1 MGEVYRARDTKLG
14 REVAIKVL
22 PAAFSEDAERLARF
36 EREARLLASLNHP
49 NIATLHGLEQSGN
62 LRFLVMELVP
72 GETLAERI
80 KQSAIPVEEALPLFM
95 QIAEALEAAHEKDVI
110 HRDLKPANIKL
121 TPDEK
126 VKVLDFGLAKATEG
140 TPSGDSSESPT
151 VTGAATEAGVI
162 LGTAGYMSP
171 EQARGKT
178 VDKRTDIWAF
188 GCCLYEALT
197 AQVTFQGDTLSDTLA
212 SVLGQDPDWEALP
225 ERTPRTIR
233 RLLERCLQKDP
244 RRRFRDAWD
253 VRVELEEALGEPAVA
268 PSEAMAPPTDLRWR
282 RTAPWLAAGALA
294 LLATSVGMWGWL
306 RAGPPPPGTV
316 TRLRLATPPLPGA
329 HGRVAVS
336 PDGSRLALVG
346 QVDGTSQIFL
356 RSMDRLDTKPLEGTD
371 SGRYP
376 FFSPDGQWIG
386 FIADAKLKKVS
397 VAGGAPVTLCD
408 APKTYGA
415 TWGSDGRIYFRSVSG
430 GPGILSVSAAG
441 GQPQTVTTP
450 EEGSHWP
457 RALLPGGKA
466 LLIAMWPPRSSILA
480 EDSTI
485 GVVALDTGKFRPL
498 IERTASAATY
508 SASGHLIF
516 PRGGSL
522 LAVPFDVERLEITGE
537 PVPVLEG
544 FMGRFPDFK
553 ISDNGTLVYVPGSGE
568 PGNRLVWVDRTG
580 ETQPVTEERGGY
592 FAPRISPDGRRI
604 AVGIEKDG
612 STDVWIY
619 DLTRG
624 TMTRLTTAP
633 GADAVPVWTA
643 DGRRVAFQSNRD
655 GRKNLYWKPADGS
668 GPTERLTESDD
679 GQWPYAWSPDGR
691 VLAFAKA
698 SGNRGDVWILPME
711 GERKPVPFL
720 ETPFDE
726 WAAHFSPD
734 GRWIAYLSNES
745 GRLEVYVLPYPGP
758 GPRHQ
763 ISTNGGFDPLWA
775 RDGKEIFY
783 RTDDDQMMVVPVRLE
798 PEFKAGKPKVLFE
811 GRFQSKVREVL
822 HYDITPDGERFVMV
836 ESEEESAPTEIIVV
850 LNWFE
855 ELKRLVPTAD

>member
-1 MGEVYRARDTKLG
+1 M
-14 REVAIKVL
+14 
-22 PAAFSEDAERLARF
+22 
-36 EREARLLASLNHP
+36 
-49 NIATLHGLEQSGN
+49 
-62 LRFLVMELVP
+62 
-72 GETLAERI
+72 
-80 KQSAIPVEEALPLFM
+80 
-95 QIAEALEAAHEKDVI
+95 
-110 HRDLKPANIKL
+110 
-121 TPDEK
+121 
-126 VKVLDFGLAKATEG
+126 
-140 TPSGDSSESPT
+140 
-151 VTGAATEAGVI
+151 
-162 LGTAGYMSP
+162 
-171 EQARGKT
+171 
-178 VDKRTDIWAF
+178 
-188 GCCLYEALT
+188 
-197 AQVTFQGDTLSDTLA
+197 TFQGNTLSDTLA
-212 SVLGQDPDWEALP
+212 SVLRQDPDWLALP
-225 ERTPRTIR
+225 KETPRSIR

-268 PSEAMAPPTDLRWR
+268 PSAARAASTSPGWR
-282 RTAPWLAAGALA
+282 RTAPWIAAGALA
-294 LLATSVGMWGWL
+294 ILATSVGMWGWM
-306 RAGPPPPGTV
+306 RAGPPPSGTV

-329 HGRVAVS
+329 FGRVAVS
-336 PDGSRLALVG
+336 PDGSRLALAG

-371 SGRYP
+371 GGVRP

-386 FIADAKLKKVS
+386 FIADDKLKKVS

-408 APKTYGA
+408 APRTPGA
-415 TWGSDGRIYFRSVSG
+415 TWGSDGRIYFRSFRA

-450 EEGSHWP
+450 EEGSHFP

-466 LLIAMWPPRSSILA
+466 LLIVMRPPHASSLLG
-480 EDSTI
+480 EDLTI

-498 IERTASAATY
+498 IERTNSAAY

-516 PRGGSL
+516 PREGSL

-544 FMGRFPDFK
+544 LIGLLPDFA

-568 PGNRLVWVDRTG
+568 PSNKLVWVDRTG

-633 GADAVPVWTA
+633 GADEVPVWTA

-655 GRKNLYWKPADGS
+655 GRFHLYWKPADGS
-668 GPTERLTESDD
+668 GPAERLTESRM
-679 GQWPYAWSPDGR
+679 PFSWSPDGR
-691 VLAFAKA
+691 VLAFAKTGG
-698 SGNRGDVWILPME
+698 GNRGDVWILPME

-720 ETPFDE
+720 ETPFGE
-726 WAAHFSPD
+726 WAAQFSPD
-734 GRWIAYLSNES
+734 GRWIAYLSDES
-745 GRLEVYVLPYPGP
+745 GRLEVYVLPYP

-783 RTDDDQMMVVPVRLE
+783 RTNDDKMMVVPVRLE

-811 GRFQSKVREVL
+811 GRFQSKHWEVL
-822 HYDITPDGERFVMV
+822 HYDITPDGQRFVMV

>member
-397 VAGGAPVTLCD
+397 VAGGAPGD
-408 APKTYGA
+408 ACA
-415 TWGSDGRIYFRSVSG
+415 TRPRRTARPGVAMVGSTSDPFRA
-430 GPGILSVSAAG
+430 GPGSCPSRRPGANLRPLRRQKRAPTGRAHSSRAERPFSSQCGLLAALF
-441 GQPQTVTTP
+441 
-450 EEGSHWP
+450 SP
-457 RALLPGGKA
+457 RT
-466 LLIAMWPPRSSILA
+466 PRS
-480 EDSTI
+480 E
-485 GVVALDTGKFRPL
+485 
-498 IERTASAATY
+498 
-508 SASGHLIF
+508 
-516 PRGGSL
+516 
-522 LAVPFDVERLEITGE
+522 
-537 PVPVLEG
+537 
-544 FMGRFPDFK
+544 
-553 ISDNGTLVYVPGSGE
+553 
-568 PGNRLVWVDRTG
+568 
-580 ETQPVTEERGGY
+580 
-592 FAPRISPDGRRI
+592 
-604 AVGIEKDG
+604 
-612 STDVWIY
+612 
-619 DLTRG
+619 
-624 TMTRLTTAP
+624 
-633 GADAVPVWTA
+633 
-643 DGRRVAFQSNRD
+643 
-655 GRKNLYWKPADGS
+655 
-668 GPTERLTESDD
+668 
-679 GQWPYAWSPDGR
+679 WSPWTP
-691 VLAFAKA
+691 A
-698 SGNRGDVWILPME
+698 SFGLSSSEQQVQRPTLP
-711 GERKPVPFL
+711 PV
-720 ETPFDE
+720 
-726 WAAHFSPD
+726 
-734 GRWIAYLSNES
+734 I
-745 GRLEVYVLPYPGP
+745 
-758 GPRHQ
+758 
-763 ISTNGGFDPLWA
+763 
-775 RDGKEIFY
+775 
-783 RTDDDQMMVVPVRLE
+783 
-798 PEFKAGKPKVLFE
+798 
-811 GRFQSKVREVL
+811 
-822 HYDITPDGERFVMV
+822 
-836 ESEEESAPTEIIVV
+836 
-850 LNWFE
+850 
-855 ELKRLVPTAD
+855 